1 MHKRVPDAVSR
12 NRLPAPE
19 GAPMEILTEQ
29 RLRDLQL
36 SPRLELGLELDDDP
50 SHLCPKLKL
59 YASMI
64 LLGNCVVTIMT
75 PPPLVIW

>member
-1 MHKRVPDAVSR
+1 
-12 NRLPAPE
+12 
-19 GAPMEILTEQ
+19 MEILTEQ

-36 SPRLELGLELDDDP
+36 SPRLNLDDT

-75 PPPLVIW
+75 PHHLSSGNL